1 MEHNDAQSNPS
12 EVADQLERRT
22 DVLGEHIEQ
31 ARAAGEQARPDA
43 DLPFA
48 VGDFNDD
55 SSDGAGGEGVT
66 PETNYTTRGD

>member
-1 MEHNDAQSNPS
+1 MERDDANPNPS

-22 DVLGEHIEQ
+22 DALGRHIDE
-31 ARAAGEQARPDA
+31 ARESSDRAQPDA

-48 VGDFNDD
+48 MGDFNED

>member
-1 MEHNDAQSNPS
+1 MEHNDAEPNTA

-22 DVLGEHIEQ
+22 DALGQHIEE
-31 ARAAGEQARPDA
+31 ARAAGERAQPDA

-55 SSDGAGGEGVT
+55 SSDAPGGEGVT